1 MNVQPSALWG
11 QCLSLIKENVT
22 GQQFATWFK
31 PIVFESFDAASKT
44 LLVQVPSLF
53 VYEYLEENFV
63 DLMSKMLNRVY
74 GQGVKLTY
82 RVVTDQAHN
91 LTQDIQADPVEKIP
105 TQLPTERGN
114 QSPTILDA
122 APQDIDP
129 QLDPHK
135 SFSNFIEGNSN
146 KLPRSIG
153 LSIAEHPNTSQFNPM
168 FIYGRFQVVA
178 RLTS

>member
-74 GQGVKLTY
+74 GHGVKLTY

-105 TQLPTERGN
+105 TQLPTER
-114 QSPTILDA
+114 
-122 APQDIDP
+122 
-129 QLDPHK
+129 
-135 SFSNFIEGNSN
+135 
-146 KLPRSIG
+146 
-153 LSIAEHPNTSQFNPM
+153 
-168 FIYGRFQVVA
+168 
-178 RLTS
+178 